1 MTDPQMIGHYRIVRL
16 LGTGAMGKVHAAT
29 DTFLE
34 RDVAIKSLRAEL
46 TQDPDFVGR
55 FRAEATS
62 LARLNHPN
70 ITTLYSPVLDGKDL
84 YMVMELVN
92 GRPLDEILKER
103 GKPLGVKE
111 SLAVIAQAADGLS
124 YAHQMGVI
132 HRDIKPSNL
141 MIADDGRIKIMDFG
155 IARVRGSVRL
165 TRAGTAVG
173 TPLYMS
179 PEQCR
184 GGEGDERSDL
194 YSLAVVLYE
203 MLAGAPPFSGA
214 TEYDLTQAQ
223 IHAEAPPLVPRISGV
238 TPELESA
245 IMTALSK
252 RPEHRF
258 PNMRAFSDALGAT
271 SMRIDA
277 TTIIRNAGH
286 LVQDSTAERDVPTP
300 ERLSTKL
307 VALAKSRSATV
318 VRRFKTLHPA
328 AQGVTIGAGA
338 VLILAG
344 LYFGLAPFLSSDERV
359 SREVS
364 LPDKKR
370 RADDYREQDANAG
383 NRRSAPRNTST
394 FGVDE
399 KQASEVPLDYR
410 SRRPSENSV
419 SASSGSIT
427 DLRNLMRDS
436 DEWRDNSIQWD
447 TAFKLAQRLAQEG
460 DKEAQYYLGKIYI
473 KAPGRQEPKYA
484 YQWFKTSAEAGNSDA
499 QVALGKMYQNG
510 LLEGGENLTEAVRW
524 YQKAADQH
532 NAEGQYWLAV
542 AYEKG
547 KGGVGRRDYKTA
559 GDYYYLA
566 KMQGHAKAAEALE
579 RLVRS
584 GRYR

>member
-111 SLAVIAQAADGLS
+111 SLAVMAQAADGLA

-141 MIADDGRIKIMDFG
+141 MVADDGRIKIMDFG

-165 TRAGTAVG
+165 TRVGTAVG

-194 YSLAVVLYE
+194 YSLAIVLYE
-203 MLAGAPPFSGA
+203 MLSGAPPFSGE
-214 TEYDLTQAQ
+214 TEHYVTQAQ

-252 RPEHRF
+252 RPEQRF

-271 SMRIDA
+271 AMRIDA
-277 TTIIRNAGH
+277 ASIIRNAGH

-307 VALAKSRSATV
+307 VALAKSRSATL
-318 VRRFKTLHPA
+318 VRRFKGLHPA
-328 AQGVTIGAGA
+328 AQGVTVGAGM
-338 VLILAG
+338 VLILAS
-344 LYFGLAPFLSSDERV
+344 LYFGLEPFFSSDERV
-359 SREVS
+359 SREIS
-364 LPDKKR
+364 LPDKKSR
-370 RADDYREQDANAG
+370 SDDFRKQDANAG
-383 NRRSAPRNTST
+383 NRRAAPRNSST

-399 KQASEVPLDYR
+399 NQASDVPLDYR

-436 DEWRDNSIQWD
+436 DEWKDSSLQWD

-460 DKEAQYYLGKIYI
+460 DKDAQYYLGKMYVN
-473 KAPGRQEPKYA
+473 APGHQKLSYA
-484 YQWFKTSAEAGNSDA
+484 YQWFKTSAEAGHPEA
-499 QVALGKMYQNG
+499 QAALAKLYWNG
-510 LLEGGENLTEAVRW
+510 DTAEGENLEEAVRW
-524 YQKAADQH
+524 FTKAADQS
-532 NAEGQYWLAV
+532 NADGLFGLGLAF
-542 AYEKG
+542 ELG
-547 KGGVGRRDYKTA
+547 KGVPKHDYQKA
-559 GDYYYLA
+559 GDYYRLA
-566 KMQGHAKAAEALE
+566 AMQGHAKARGALE
-579 RLVRS
+579 TLRKRRL
-584 GRYR
+584 YR

>member
-1 MTDPQMIGHYRIVRL
+1 MSDPQMIGHYRIVKL
-16 LGTGAMGKVHAAT
+16 LGVGAMGKVHAAV

-62 LARLNHPN
+62 LAKLNHPN

-84 YMVMELVN
+84 YMIMELVN
-92 GRPLDEILKER
+92 GRPLDEILSER

-111 SLAVIAQAADGLS
+111 SLAVIAQAADGLA

-141 MIADDGRIKIMDFG
+141 MVADDGRIKIMDFG

-203 MLAGAPPFSGA
+203 MLAGTPPFSGA

-238 TPELESA
+238 TPELELA

-258 PNMRAFSDALGAT
+258 PNLRAFSDALGAT
-271 SMRIDA
+271 AMRIDA
-277 TTIIRNAGH
+277 SSIIRSAGH

-300 ERLSTKL
+300 VRLSTKL
-307 VALAKSRSATV
+307 VALAKSRSATL
-318 VRRFKTLHPA
+318 VRRFKGLHPA
-328 AQGVTIGAGA
+328 AQGVTVGVGA
-338 VLILAG
+338 VLILAS
-344 LYFGLAPFLSSDERV
+344 LYFGLESLFSPDQHVA
-359 SREVS
+359 REIS

-370 RADDYREQDANAG
+370 RGDDFRRQDADVG
-383 NRRSAPRNTST
+383 NRRAAPRNTT
-394 FGVDE
+394 AFGVDE
-399 KQASEVPLDYR
+399 NQASEVPLDSR
-410 SRRPSENSV
+410 SRQTYESV
-419 SASSGSIT
+419 STSSGSIN

-436 DEWRDNSIQWD
+436 DQWKSSSIQWD
-447 TAFKLAQRLAQEG
+447 SAFKLAQRLAQEG

-510 LLEGGENLTEAVRW
+510 LLEGGENLPEAIRW

-547 KGGVGRRDYKTA
+547 KGGLKRDCRTA
-559 GDYYYLA
+559 VDLYHLA
-566 KMQGHAKAAEALE
+566 KMQGHAKAAEASE
-579 RLVRS
+579 RLENS
-584 GRYR
+584 CRYR

>member
-1 MTDPQMIGHYRIVRL
+1 MTDPQMIGHYRVVKL
-16 LGTGAMGKVHAAT
+16 LGTGAMGKVHAAV

-34 RDVAIKSLRAEL
+34 REVAIKSLRAEL

-62 LARLNHPN
+62 LAKLNHPN
-70 ITTLYSPVLDGKDL
+70 ITTLYSPVLEGNNL
-84 YMVMELVN
+84 FMIMELVH
-92 GRPLDEILKER
+92 GRPLDEILQER

-111 SLAVIAQAADGLS
+111 SLAVITQAADGLA

-141 MIADDGRIKIMDFG
+141 MVADDGRIKIMDFG

-238 TPELESA
+238 TPEVESA

-258 PNMRAFSDALGAT
+258 PNLRAFSDALGAT
-271 SMRIDA
+271 ALRVDA
-277 TTIIRNAGH
+277 PAIIRNAGH

-307 VALAKSRSATV
+307 IALAKSRSATL
-318 VRRFKTLHPA
+318 VRRFKGLHPA
-328 AQGVTIGAGA
+328 LQGVTVGVGVVA
-338 VLILAG
+338 ILG
-344 LYFGLAPFLSSDERV
+344 SLYFGLQPSVSSDERKP
-359 SREVS
+359 RENS
-364 LPDKKR
+364 FADKKSGSDDFR
-370 RADDYREQDANAG
+370 WRDADAG
-383 NRRSAPRNTST
+383 NRRAAPRNSTT

-399 KQASEVPLDYR
+399 NQASTVPTYDRR
-410 SRRPSENSV
+410 SREDAVEAQFARTESRAREGDQKARYELGMLYLQTP
-419 SASSGSIT
+419 GHQKL
-427 DLRNLMRDS
+427 DD
-436 DEWRDNSIQWD
+436 
-447 TAFKLAQRLAQEG
+447 AFKWLKMSAEQGLP
-460 DKEAQYYLGKIYI
+460 EAQYELG
-473 KAPGRQEPKYA
+473 R
-484 YQWFKTSAEAGNSDA
+484 
-499 QVALGKMYQNG
+499 MYTNG
-510 LLEGGENLTEAVRW
+510 LVDEVADDVKLRERIAADWWE
-524 YQKAADQH
+524 KAA
-532 NAEGQYWLAV
+532 
-542 AYEKG
+542 
-547 KGGVGRRDYKTA
+547 RS
-559 GDYYYLA
+559 
-566 KMQGHAKAAEALE
+566 GHAKAQYQLGRIYEGGAAGRKRDRREAKDWYSKASAQGEPNARQAL
-579 RLVRS
+579 RRI
-584 GRYR
+584 R